1 MKTLLSMVFVAFC
14 LNAQACRNGYYL
26 VVNKTQT
33 SLWFETKEAC
43 KRGAR
48 QLNLLT
54 NTYKCIPTK

>member
-1 MKTLLSMVFVAFC
+1 MVLVAFC

-43 KRGAR
+43 KQGAR
-48 QLNLLT
+48 KLNLLA
-54 NTYKCIPTK
+54 NNYKCIPTK

>member
-1 MKTLLSMVFVAFC
+1 MKTLLTVMLTAFC

-48 QLNLLT
+48 QLNLIA
-54 NTYKCIPTK
+54 NAYKCISTK